1 MYTVVKYLKSGQHI
15 YMLDISPIDEERRDK
30 LNELKN
36 RRKVQMFWPPVTR
49 EITVNTTNR
58 RVATST
64 GERLLRARWQIKGLY
79 KKIIHTFLLWA
90 DSE

>member
-15 YMLDISPIDEERRDK
+15 YMLDISQIDEERREK
-30 LNELKN
+30 LNELKT

-58 RVATST
+58 RVPTST
-64 GERLLRARWQIKGLY
+64 GERLLRASVADQGLLQENY
-79 KKIIHTFLLWA
+79 THIFIVGGF
-90 DSE
+90 